1 MRSLVVDAGNT
12 RIKIAAYLFSELYD
26 LHVFPFG
33 EREKWQDFLKN
44 AVYDTAIV
52 SSVLNDRQTAE
63 LMSCVEDGLL
73 LSENTP
79 VPVTVEYDSRRT
91 LGKDRLANAVA
102 AYEKSRT
109 NALVVDIGTC
119 IKFDFVTSEGIFRGG
134 SISPG
139 LQMRFSAMHEFT
151 GNLPLLKNKVP
162 TKLIGNSTV
171 NSMTSGVMNGAK
183 YEIEGMINAYLEE
196 FKDLVIFVTGGDAD
210 KLDLSALAPLNYDE
224 HLTINGLYSILQK
237 QNRQ

>member
-12 RIKIAAYLFSELYD
+12 RIKIAVYLFSELYE
-26 LHVFPFG
+26 LTVFPFG
-33 EREKWQDFLKN
+33 EKEKWQDFLKE
-44 AVYDTAIV
+44 VTYDIAIV
-52 SSVLNDRQTAE
+52 SSVLNEHQTAE
-63 LMSCVEDGLL
+63 LMSFVKDGLL

-119 IKFDFVTSEGIFRGG
+119 IKFDFVTSKGVFRGG

-162 TKLIGNSTV
+162 TKLIGDSTV

-183 YEIEGMINAYLEE
+183 YEIEGMINAYLKE

-210 KLDLSALAPLNYDE
+210 KLNLSVSAPLNYDE

-237 QNRQ
+237 QNEQ

>member
-12 RIKIAAYLFSELYD
+12 RIKIAVYLFSELYD
-26 LHVFPFG
+26 LHVFSFG
-33 EREKWQDFLKN
+33 ERKKWQDFLKD

-52 SSVLNDRQTAE
+52 SSVLNEQQTSE
-63 LMSCVEDGLL
+63 LMACLEGGLL

-102 AYEKSRT
+102 AYERSKT
-109 NALVVDIGTC
+109 NVLVVDIGTC
-119 IKFDFVTSEGIFRGG
+119 IKFDFVSNEGIFRGG

-139 LQMRFSAMHEFT
+139 LQMRFSAMNEFT

-196 FKDLVIFVTGGDAD
+196 FKDLVIFVTGGDSD
-210 KLDLSALAPLNYDE
+210 KLDLSVLAPLNYDE

-237 QNRQ
+237 QDRQ